1 MPRIYLHVGAPK
13 TGTTYLQSVLF
24 DHRGRLADA
33 GVLYPGRYPE
43 AHFEAVVDLR
53 GISFG
58 GHRDESWQ
66 GRWGRLV
73 EEALDWDGDS
83 VVISHELLC
92 GAPDET
98 IAEAVESFAGH
109 EVHVLYTARDLGRQV
124 PAMWQEYVKNHATV
138 PFDRYVRR
146 LAREPRRG
154 RVANTF
160 WRQQHAAEI
169 ADRWCAHLPRE
180 RFHFITV
187 PPPGAPPTLLWERIA
202 TTVDIRPELVDAER
216 PTTNTSLGY
225 PQAELL
231 RRVNRTLGDQ
241 MPWPAYE
248 TTVKGWFAEE
258 FLVGLGSGTRPTVP
272 ESMRDWLLAEAKRMV
287 AAIAESGVHIVGDLN
302 DLRPSFGPPEKTP
315 TDSEVLDAASDALAA
330 LLTERAGRHW
340 TGRGGSPMVA
350 RARRSGMVRALP
362 RGVQEWLKRRV
373 ND

>member
-1 MPRIYLHVGAPK
+1 MPRIYLHIGAPK
-13 TGTTYLQSVLF
+13 TGTTYLQGVLF
-24 DHRGRLADA
+24 DYRGQLADA
-33 GVLYPGRYPE
+33 GILYPGHYPE

-53 GISFG
+53 GIAFG
-58 GHRDESWQ
+58 GHRDETWE
-66 GRWGRLV
+66 GRWRRLV
-73 EEALDWDGDS
+73 DEALAWQGDS

-92 GAPDET
+92 GAPEESV
-98 IAEAVESFAGH
+98 AEAVGSFGDQ

-138 PFDRYVRR
+138 PFERYVRR
-146 LAREPRRG
+146 LAREPRQG

-169 ADRWCAHLPRE
+169 AERWCTYLPSE
-180 RFHFITV
+180 RFHLVTV
-187 PPPGAPPTLLWERIA
+187 PPPDAEPTTLWARVAATIGIPPG
-202 TTVDIRPELVDAER
+202 LVDAER

-225 PQAELL
+225 AEAELL
-231 RRVNRTLGDQ
+231 RRVNRALGDQ

-258 FLVGLGSGTRPTVP
+258 FLVELGSDSRPTVP
-272 ESMRDWLLAEAKRMV
+272 ESMREWVLSEAKRMV
-287 AAIAESGVHIVGDLN
+287 TAIADSGVHVVGDLD
-302 DLRPSFGPPEKTP
+302 DLRPQFGPATENPS
-315 TDSEVLDAASDALAA
+315 DGAVLDAASDAVAA

-340 TGRGGSPMVA
+340 TGRGSPMVA
-350 RARRSGMVRALP
+350 RARRSGFVRALP